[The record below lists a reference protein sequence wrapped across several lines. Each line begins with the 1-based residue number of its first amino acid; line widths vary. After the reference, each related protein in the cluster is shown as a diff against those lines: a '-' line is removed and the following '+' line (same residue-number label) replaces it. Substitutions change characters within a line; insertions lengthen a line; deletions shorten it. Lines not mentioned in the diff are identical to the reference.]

1 MWKFTGGYIQISRDY
16 TDEEKDWVREVEERE
31 EGSKRSRG
39 EQGGREERR
48 KVGIKEVEEKEEMKQ
63 EHHSFTEDETMK
75 FNTTTLLCICYSM
88 PQHNRTP
95 HPPNHITHHTTYNST
110 LHMLNRI
117 IWIDFN

>member
-31 EGSKRSRG
+31 RKGVREVEGNR
-39 EQGGREERR
+39 EVGR
-48 KVGIKEVEEKEEMKQ
+48 KEVEEKEEMKQ

-75 FNTTTLLCICYSM
+75 FDTTILLYICYSM

-117 IWIDFN
+117 IWINFN